1 MSSHTS
7 CTTAA
12 LC

>member
-1 MSSHTS
+1 VPSDRS

-12 LC
+12 A